1 MFKLKLTADRLFEMG
16 TKILMSKK
24 MKAGAVDMNV
34 RKSKRLP
41 WKILSS
47 KPKSK
52 LILRL
57 FELSSGYTSCKLKN
71 RKKFYS

>member
-1 MFKLKLTADRLFEMG
+1 MFKLKLTEDRPFEIG

-47 KPKSK
+47 KPK
-52 LILRL
+52 
-57 FELSSGYTSCKLKN
+57 
-71 RKKFYS
+71 